1 MRGEGLRTVRAIWWG
16 WKAEFSGAAEYRADL
31 VSGTI
36 VSAVWLALSISPM
49 LVVSAHAQAA
59 AGWTLPRLLFLQ
71 SIWYL
76 MDAVLWM
83 LIMNNARELADKVQ
97 DGTLDAILLRPVN
110 SLVLCTLG
118 RIYVQ
123 DLPKVVLAV
132 GLGAWAVAAGGG
144 PATPLAAAAGLVAVA
159 CACVLM
165 WAAGVLANFKSITH
179 IQADGMFAL
188 HAAHNLARVPTSLY
202 GPVLHVVMTV
212 VVPIAFLTTVP
223 AELFF
228 GLISLW
234 WLLASLALTAAV
246 VWVTSWLW
254 HRELRGYT
262 GAMS

>member
-1 MRGEGLRTVRAIWWG
+1 MRGEWRRTVRAIWWG

-31 VSGTI
+31 VSGTV
-36 VSAVWLALSISPM
+36 VSAVWLALSIAPV
-49 LVVSAHAQAA
+49 LVVSAHSQAA
-59 AGWTLPRLLFLQ
+59 PGWTLPRLLFLQ

-83 LIMNNARELADKVQ
+83 LIMTNARELADKVQ

-118 RIYVQ
+118 SVYVQ

-132 GLGAWAVAAGGG
+132 GLGGFAVATGGG
-144 PATPLAAAAGLVAVA
+144 PASLLAAAAGLVAVA

-165 WAAGVLANFKSITH
+165 WAAGVLANVKSITH

-188 HAAHNLARVPTSLY
+188 HAAHNLARVPTPLY
-202 GPVLHVVMTV
+202 GPVLHVVLTV
-212 VVPIAFLTTVP
+212 VVPIGFLTTVP
-223 AELFF
+223 AQLFF
-228 GLISLW
+228 GLIPLW
-234 WLLASLALTAAV
+234 WLLASVALTVGV
-246 VWVTSWLW
+246 VLVTSRIW